1 MLHSGS
7 RPCGYPYRGY
17 IGNGGGGFAGGL
29 TGGLAGGYRQNQ
41 FNMNNFRRR
50 KLFHHEI
57 DMDKQNGVAMNKFGA
72 GGFGGVG
79 AGSVGGVL
87 GGYDV
92 ETMAGHDY
100 GDYYD

>member
-1 MLHSGS
+1 
-7 RPCGYPYRGY
+7 
-17 IGNGGGGFAGGL
+17 
-29 TGGLAGGYRQNQ
+29 
-41 FNMNNFRRR
+41 
-50 KLFHHEI
+50 
-57 DMDKQNGVAMNKFGA
+57 MDKQNGVAMNKFGA

-100 GDYYD
+100 GDYYDWDFFYKKFLLWIDIMKYMMIDAIHKSLYKIK